1 MFQRDA
7 GKCRFQSKTGR
18 QNRFHRFHR
27 FHRLFRIIFRKNGP
41 CPGSPALRHGSGS
54 VSAPVRTYPRIPG
67 ISRLSGRRGP
77 EPIPRVWHYGR
88 QEQGGKTL
96 APYGLGHPDIGG
108 IRKHEGADFRRIQAA
123 RLEAARPVGNAHLP
137 PGGVRAVH
145 QQPQNAG
152 HLVKGGRHG
161 IRSALPCGVTCAHVL
176 GGHGGHAVAQIRK
189 SLGKRPRKSL
199 EHKGLPGNDRPGQHQ
214 ARRQR
219 PGLP

>member
-18 QNRFHRFHR
+18 QNRFHR
-27 FHRLFRIIFRKNGP
+27 LFRIIFRKNGP
-41 CPGSPALRHGSGS
+41 YPGFPALRHGSGS
-54 VSAPVRTYPRIPG
+54 VSTPVRTNPRIPG

-77 EPIPRVWHYGR
+77 GSIPRVWHHGR
-88 QEQGGKTL
+88 KEQGGKTL
-96 APYGLGHPDIGG
+96 APYGLGHPYIGG

-123 RLEAARPVGNAHLP
+123 HLEAARPVGDAHLP
-137 PGGVRAVH
+137 SCGVRAVH
-145 QQPQNAG
+145 QQPQNTG

-161 IRSALPCGVTCAHVL
+161 IRSALPCGIACAHVL
-176 GGHGGHAVAQIRK
+176 GGHCGHAVAQIRK
-189 SLGKRPRKSL
+189 PFGERSRKSL
-199 EHKGLPGNDRPGQHQ
+199 EHKGLPGKAGPGQHQ

>member
-1 MFQRDA
+1 MVREAFQRLFAHIRAFPEFPGFQVGA
-7 GKCRFQSKTGR
+7 G
-18 QNRFHRFHR
+18 QNP
-27 FHRLFRIIFRKNGP
+27 FRG
-41 CPGSPALRHGSGS
+41 
-54 VSAPVRTYPRIPG
+54 
-67 ISRLSGRRGP
+67 
-77 EPIPRVWHYGR
+77 VWHYGR

-161 IRSALPCGVTCAHVL
+161 IRSALPCGVTC
-176 GGHGGHAVAQIRK
+176 
-189 SLGKRPRKSL
+189 L